1 MPPVGL
7 NLFLSSSRFNQPL
20 TKLYRHVMPFLIIT
34 GVGVLLIT
42 YLPWMSLG
50 VLQILGKR

>member
-7 NLFLSSSRFNQPL
+7 NLFLSSSRFNKPL
-20 TKLYRHVMPFLIIT
+20 TSLYRHILPFLIIT

-42 YLPWMSLG
+42 YMPWMSLG
-50 VLQILGKR
+50 VLRMLGKQ